1 MLQLEGIYLN
11 LKTKIK
17 QMKKLVYIISLSI
30 MVILILT
37 HKRNQIYNII
47 ESEQMTIYL
56 YFDSYTK
63 QFGYPSNKIQFED
76 FIKYY
81 ENVNNDKSKVWDYEF
96 EFTNKNDSIIVDLN
110 SIYFFTKPNI
120 LKVKKNNNK

>member
-1 MLQLEGIYLN
+1 MLQLEAIYLY

-17 QMKKLVYIISLSI
+17 QMKKIVYIISLSI
-30 MVILILT
+30 MVILILSL
-37 HKRNQIYNII
+37 KRNQIYNII

-63 QFGYPSNKIQFED
+63 QFGYPSSKIQFED

-81 ENVNNDKSKVWDYEF
+81 ENVNNEKSKVWDYEF
-96 EFTNKNDSIIVDLN
+96 EFTNKNDSINVDLN
-110 SIYFFTKPNI
+110 SVYFFTKPNI
-120 LKVKKNNNK
+120 LKVKKINNE